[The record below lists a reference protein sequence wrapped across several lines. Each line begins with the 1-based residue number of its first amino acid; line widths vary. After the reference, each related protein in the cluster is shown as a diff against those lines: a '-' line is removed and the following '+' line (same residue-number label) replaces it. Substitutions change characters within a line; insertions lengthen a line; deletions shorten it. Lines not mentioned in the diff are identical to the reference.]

1 MRIDWF
7 KICENQQKNWFNSFF
22 KEIFFKES
30 IQFLKCYVTIG
41 TRGSRKIN
49 KKKKQPNI
57 GKDYGCS
64 GKEGSLWGGS
74 QTQDPNS

>member
-1 MRIDWF
+1 M
-7 KICENQQKNWFNSFF
+7 
-22 KEIFFKES
+22 
-30 IQFLKCYVTIG
+30 TIG
-41 TRGSRKIN
+41 TRGSHKKK
-49 KKKKQPNI
+49 KKKKQPDT

>member
-1 MRIDWF
+1 M
-7 KICENQQKNWFNSFF
+7 
-22 KEIFFKES
+22 
-30 IQFLKCYVTIG
+30 TIG
-41 TRGSRKIN
+41 TRGFR
-49 KKKKQPNI
+49 KKKKKPDI